1 MDITVQCLAVRF
13 PGKRAALFFE
23 RPRLANL
30 YGLLVKP
37 THIARPDDAES
48 RKMPFIECLWMPA
61 YAVLLRTTV
70 RGQEKMMWTSVDA
83 WTGDVTLFDAVVE
96 LEPCPKTQQFLAPD
110 LDETQA
116 AEAARDGLQK
126 YILRRRGQLN
136 KPLIESVEE
145 IRLFYYPVWV
155 YYFLRRG
162 KYIDIKVLDALTGKS
177 AGPKTRLGVLNALVA
192 SRRGAECTIGG
203 RP

>member
-1 MDITVQCLAVRF
+1 MDITVKCLAVRF
-13 PGKRAALFFE
+13 PSKRAAAFFE
-23 RPRLANL
+23 QPRLANL

-37 THIARPDDAES
+37 TNIARPGDPES

-83 WTGDVTLFDAVVE
+83 WAGDVTLFDAVVE
-96 LEPCPKTQQFLAPD
+96 LEPCEKTDAFLPPG

-116 AEAARDGLQK
+116 AQAARSGLQK
-126 YILRRRGQLN
+126 YILRRRGQMN
-136 KPLIESVEE
+136 KPVIEAVEQIE
-145 IRLFYYPVWV
+145 LFYFPLWI
-155 YYFLRRG
+155 YYFARRG
-162 KYIDIKVLDALTGKS
+162 KHIDIKLLDAVTGKS

-192 SRRGAECTIGG
+192 DRRGAACDIN
-203 RP
+203 P